1 MNGALL
7 CLAEYLTVIPKH
19 VLLLVYGHPAS
30 GKTTTALLLAEKF
43 GLPLLRK
50 DRIKEIIFD
59 HELGPGST
67 TSRVSYEILYYC
79 MSEMMKTRQPFIAEA
94 NFMPVPD
101 YSRLA
106 DLQKEN
112 GYKILQIR
120 CSAAPSV
127 LTRRLVER
135 AQTSS
140 RHPGHRDLEQLKYLQ
155 EKYLNNP
162 SPLLSAQWPLVE
174 LNTEQSSNKDIDHL
188 LNQIAGILEHF

>member
-1 MNGALL
+1 LEPFVL
-7 CLAEYLTVIPKH
+7 IEHLTVIPKN
-19 VLLLVYGHPAS
+19 VLLLIYGHPAS

-59 HELGPGST
+59 HNLGPAST
-67 TSRVSYEILYYC
+67 TSRVSYEILYYF
-79 MSEMMKTRQPFIAEA
+79 MSEMMKTRQPFIAEG

-101 YSRLA
+101 YPRLA

-112 GYKILQIR
+112 GYKVLQIR
-120 CSAAPSV
+120 CSAAPSI

-135 AQTSS
+135 AQTPS
-140 RHPGHRDLEQLKYLQ
+140 RHPGHKDLEQLQYLQ
-155 EKYLNNP
+155 DKYLNHP
-162 SPLLSAQWPLVE
+162 SPLLSAEWPLVE
-174 LNTEQSSNKDIDHL
+174 LNTEQSSNQDIDDL

>member
-1 MNGALL
+1 
-7 CLAEYLTVIPKH
+7 I
-19 VLLLVYGHPAS
+19 YGHPAS

-59 HELGPGST
+59 HDLGPAST
-67 TSRVSYEILYYC
+67 TSRASYEILYYF
-79 MSEMMKTRQPFIAEA
+79 MSEMMKTRQPFIAEG

-101 YSRLA
+101 YPRLA

-112 GYKILQIR
+112 GYKVLQIR

-135 AQTSS
+135 AQTPS
-140 RHPGHRDLEQLKYLQ
+140 RHPGHRDLEQLQYLQ
-155 EKYLNNP
+155 DKYLNHP
-162 SPLLSAQWPLVE
+162 SPLLSAEWPLVE
-174 LNTEQSSNKDIDHL
+174 LNTEQSSNQDIDRL